1 MEYLNLEK
9 DITVFYVTA
18 SSYPEGVLAAHQQ
31 MHGYVTY
38 NEKRNY
44 FGISAP
50 DKTGTIIYKSA
61 AAELEKGEFSKHHL
75 EQFVIKKGT
84 YIFIDII
91 DFMKDIPAIGKAFE
105 ILLSNSNIDSQ
116 GCCVEWYLSQSSVRC
131 MVRLKDNHGY

>member
-1 MEYLNLEK
+1 MQYFKLEK

-18 SSYPEGVLAAHQQ
+18 SSYPNGVLEAHQQ

-38 NEKRNY
+38 NEKRNS

-61 AAELEKGEFSKHHL
+61 AEELEKGEFSKHDL
-75 EQFVIKKGT
+75 PQFVIKKGN
-84 YIFIDII
+84 YIFIDIV

-105 ILLSNSNIDSQ
+105 VLLSNPDIDPN
-116 GCCVEWYLSQSSVRC
+116 GCCVEWYLTQSNVRC
-131 MVRLKDNHGY
+131 MVRLKN